1 MTWKNEKGEQAMIDI
16 GKILKRAWH
25 ILWNYKVLW
34 IFGVLLALTAGG
46 SGSGGNSGSGSGF
59 RFNGPGNY
67 NSSTLPGPFWASVN
81 DWFQQNLSPL
91 ITHPDQHLATF
102 IWIGV
107 GLFLFFLILGSLAAI
122 LRYVSEAA
130 VIRMVD
136 DYEQN
141 GTKLGFMQGWRLGWS
156 RGAFR
161 LWLID
166 LVISLPVI
174 VFLLLAGLLGLGI
187 FFSVKNVGGSALPVS
202 LAAIGCLILFVMIL
216 IVLIVPLVLLRPFI
230 TRTAVLENVGVGESF
245 RRGWH
250 MVRSNLKSAAL
261 LWAVMIG
268 LWIGS
273 WLGTIIL
280 IVMLIP
286 VFILTGITGLVVAVI
301 PGLAA
306 FGITSLFA
314 SGPLAWIIAAL
325 VALPFFLLVLASPL
339 ILVGGWV
346 QVYTSSVWTLAYREI
361 KTLAPLT
368 RAEVPAS
375 AG

>member
-1 MTWKNEKGEQAMIDI
+1 MIDI
-16 GKILKRAWH
+16 GTILKRAWH

-34 IFGVLLALTAGG
+34 IFGVLLTLTVGGFRSSGNAG
-46 SGSGGNSGSGSGF
+46 SGSGYK
-59 RFNGPGNY
+59 FNGPSNY
-67 NSSTLPGPFWASVN
+67 TPNTIPGPFWTSVN
-81 DWFQQNLSPL
+81 DWFQQNLEPL
-91 ITHPDQHLATF
+91 IAHPDQHITTF

-107 GLFLFFLILGSLAAI
+107 GLFLFFLIVGILAAI
-122 LRYVSEAA
+122 LRYVSETA

-136 DYEQN
+136 DYERT
-141 GTKLGFMQGWRLGWS
+141 GTKLGFKQGWKQGWS

-166 LVISLPVI
+166 LVISLPVV

-187 FFSVKNVGGSALPVS
+187 FFSVKTVAGSALPVS
-202 LAAIGCLILFVMIL
+202 LAAIGCLILFIIIL
-216 IVLIVPLVLLRPFI
+216 IVLIVPLVLLRPFFA
-230 TRTAVLENVGVGESF
+230 RVAVLENVGVGESL
-245 RRGWH
+245 RHGWQ
-250 MVRSNLKSAAL
+250 MVRHNLKSAAL
-261 LWAVMIG
+261 IWAVMIG

-280 IVMLIP
+280 IIMLIP
-286 VFILTGITGLVVAVI
+286 VFIVTGITGLVVAAI

-306 FGITSLFA
+306 FGITSIFA
-314 SGPLAWIIAAL
+314 SGPLVWIIAAL
-325 VALPFFLLVLASPL
+325 VALPFFLLVLLSPL

-361 KTLAPLT
+361 KALDPLT
-368 RAEVPAS
+368 RPEVPAS